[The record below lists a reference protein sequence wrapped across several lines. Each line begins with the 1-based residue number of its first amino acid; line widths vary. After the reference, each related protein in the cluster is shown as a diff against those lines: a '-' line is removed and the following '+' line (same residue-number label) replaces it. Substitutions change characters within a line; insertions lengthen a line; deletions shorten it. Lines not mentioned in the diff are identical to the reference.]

1 MNERVYGDAAV
12 PESDRLAAI
21 VARWIIASRIA
32 ACPIINARELRRTAG
47 LPGLREA
54 EKVKVALDVLIEAD
68 WLAHAPQPTNS
79 PARRRG
85 DYCVNPRLKGVS

>member
-21 VARWIIASRIA
+21 VARWIIADRIA
-32 ACPIINARELRRTAG
+32 AASCPIINARELRRTAG

-54 EKVKVALDVLIEAD
+54 EKVKTALGVLIEAD

-79 PARRRG
+79 PARRRVVIALILG
-85 DYCVNPRLKGVS
+85 